1 VSVPALT
8 PPCALVELWA
18 VRHGESTA
26 NAVYADPAT
35 AARTE
40 PLPGLD
46 REVPLS
52 ERGIAQAT
60 ALGGWLA
67 AREPGLL
74 VVHSPYARARETWR
88 LMAAAAGLPAEDALV
103 DDRLRDREQGVF
115 ALHPPA
121 AVRAADPREAERRA
135 RVGEWYYRPPG
146 GESLSDVTVRVSQF
160 LAELSRAATG
170 RRVLLV
176 AHDAVVVAIRQYF
189 GGIGHPTPDHLPPV
203 PNASVSH
210 WVAEAGRLGLVEWGA
225 VGHLEGEE

>member
-1 VSVPALT
+1 MSVPALT

-35 AARTE
+35 AGRTE

-46 REVPLS
+46 RDVPLS
-52 ERGIAQAT
+52 ERGIAQAG

-67 AREPGLL
+67 ERDPGLL
-74 VVHSPYARARETWR
+74 VVCSPYLRARETWR
-88 LMAAAAGLPAEDALV
+88 LMAEAAGLPADDALV

-115 ALHPPA
+115 ELHPPA
-121 AVRAADPREAERRA
+121 ALRASDPREAERRE
-135 RVGEWYYRPPG
+135 RVGAWYYRPPG
-146 GESLSDVTVRVSQF
+146 GEALADVTVRVGQF

-176 AHDAVVVAIRQYF
+176 AHDAVVVAVRQYF
-189 GGIGHPTPDHLPPV
+189 GGIGHPTPDRLPPV
-203 PNASVSH
+203 PNASVSR
-210 WVAEAGRLGLVEWGA
+210 WVTEAGRLGLVEWGG
-225 VGHLEGEE
+225 VEHLAG

>member
-1 VSVPALT
+1 MPVPALT

-35 AARTE
+35 ARRTE

-46 REVPLS
+46 RDVPLS
-52 ERGIAQAT
+52 RRGVAQAT

-67 AREPGLL
+67 ARDPGLL
-74 VVHSPYARARETWR
+74 VVCSPYLRARETWR
-88 LMAAAAGLPAEDALV
+88 LMAEAAGLPPGDALV

-121 AVRAADPREAERRA
+121 AVRALDPREAERRA
-135 RVGEWYYRPPG
+135 RVGTWYHRPPG
-146 GESLSDVTVRVSQF
+146 GEALTDVMVRVGQF
-160 LAELSRAATG
+160 LTELSRAATG

-176 AHDAVVVAIRQYF
+176 AHDAVVVAVRQYF
-189 GGIGHPTPDHLPPV
+189 GGIGHPVPDRLPPV

-210 WVAEAGRLGLVEWGA
+210 WVSESGRLGLVDWAG
-225 VGHLEGEE
+225 VDHLTR